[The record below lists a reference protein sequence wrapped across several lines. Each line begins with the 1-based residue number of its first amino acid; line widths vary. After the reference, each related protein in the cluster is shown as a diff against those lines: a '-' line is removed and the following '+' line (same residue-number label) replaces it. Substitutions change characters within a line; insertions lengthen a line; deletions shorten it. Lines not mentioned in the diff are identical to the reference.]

1 MNINFKQIEALV
13 WVADLGSFR
22 KAAQR
27 LNTTQ
32 PNVSTRIS
40 KLEKVLNVHIMERD
54 AGSVRL
60 TAKGKELLEEARQV
74 LRSAERFIDAAGQS
88 HLIESTIKLGVTE
101 LIANTWL
108 RQFLRTVKEKYPHLN
123 IALTVDLSVNLK
135 PLLFS
140 RSIDLAFQNGPF
152 MRSTSGEE
160 ALGIFP
166 FVWVGSPE
174 LDITQIPKPTKE
186 EMRAYPVLVH
196 GRETQLYHEV
206 ESHFGGTKGQIPNMV
221 PSSSI
226 SPCIHMAI
234 EGMGITVVP
243 AAMVRRQVELGQ
255 LVHIDYNWL
264 PKPLEF
270 LARYDSMTAPIAVS
284 DIATLAHNLVHDY
297 PKGLTDKIN

>member
-1 MNINFKQIEALV
+1 MNINFKQIEAFV

-40 KLEKVLNVHIMERD
+40 NLEESLKVHIMERD

-60 TAKGKELLEEARQV
+60 TAKGKELLVEARQV
-74 LRSAERFIDAAGQS
+74 MRSAERFIDAAGQS
-88 HLIESTIKLGVTE
+88 HLVENTIKLGVTE

-108 RQFLRTVKEKYPHLN
+108 RQFLRAVKEKYPQLN

-152 MRSTSGEE
+152 MRSTSGEQT
-160 ALGIFP
+160 LGIFP

-174 LDITQIPKPTKE
+174 LDIANIPKPSIE
-186 EMRAYPVLVH
+186 EMRAYPLLVH
-196 GRETQLYHEV
+196 GRETQLFHEV
-206 ESHFGGTKGQIPNMV
+206 ERHFGGTKGQIPNMV

-234 EGMGITVVP
+234 EGMGITAVP

-255 LVHIDYNWL
+255 LAPIDYNWV
-264 PKPLEF
+264 PKSLEF
-270 LARYDSMTAPIAVS
+270 LARYDSTTAPVAVS
-284 DIATLAHNLVHDY
+284 EIASLAHDLVRES
-297 PKGLTDKIN
+297 IQRS